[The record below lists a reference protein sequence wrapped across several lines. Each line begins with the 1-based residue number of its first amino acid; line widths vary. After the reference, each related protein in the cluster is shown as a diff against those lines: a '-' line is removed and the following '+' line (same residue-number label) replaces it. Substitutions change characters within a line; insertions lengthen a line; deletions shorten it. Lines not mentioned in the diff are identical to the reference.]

1 MSYLVSQWI
10 LASYI
15 NPSMLH
21 PIQFSLCRVSHKKL
35 LLLRRAIKN
44 EVLTSVRDAK
54 MERKMP
60 NWIPFPK
67 RTITSENGKMT
78 HLLVGSSSIFRCRRT
93 DSFRE
98 GKWLFFSK
106 QNGAPSKTSRH
117 FSISN
122 YSQSESRMKTTY
134 MKLRDPL
141 KHLNDSRPIFLIL
154 KLTGLTDQGQNSTGF
169 TSYEL
174 QGEAFQTRVGIP
186 IAASPRWTSRRLG
199 WRFEVRKSVNISFAK
214 NFNTT
219 TLQLYRK

>member
-1 MSYLVSQWI
+1 
-10 LASYI
+10 
-15 NPSMLH
+15 
-21 PIQFSLCRVSHKKL
+21 
-35 LLLRRAIKN
+35 
-44 EVLTSVRDAK
+44 
-54 MERKMP
+54 
-60 NWIPFPK
+60 
-67 RTITSENGKMT
+67 MT

-134 MKLRDPL
+134 MKLHDPL

-169 TSYEL
+169 HCRYGHYNGRPSKHEWEFPLRQVPGEL
-174 QGEAFQTRVGIP
+174 PGVSVED
-186 IAASPRWTSRRLG
+186 L
-199 WRFEVRKSVNISFAK
+199 KSEN
-214 NFNTT
+214 
-219 TLQLYRK
+219 Q